1 MEFSLQLY
9 KLLHFLGFSLVMG
22 GMLTS
27 LLIIR
32 REKGDPKAD
41 KGAFVAS
48 HLVAAP
54 GLLLVIITGFAQS
67 FLHHWSEFKG
77 AGFMH
82 AKLTLVLIVVLCL
95 AIDIRGQGVMR
106 RDIQSGPKPAV
117 QGAWIA
123 RRTIATLVGV
133 LALLAIYVLI
143 VFRPF

>member
-1 MEFSLQLY
+1 MELSLQLY
-9 KLLHFLGFSLVMG
+9 KLLHLLGFSLLLG

-27 LLIIR
+27 LLVVR

-41 KGAFVAS
+41 KGAFVAA

-54 GLLLVIITGFAQS
+54 GLLLVLITGFAQS
-67 FLHHWSEFKG
+67 FLHNWSEFKG

-82 AKLTLVLIVVLCL
+82 AKLTLVLIVIACL

-106 RDIQSGPKPAV
+106 RDLQSGPRPAV

-123 RRTIATLVGV
+123 RRTIATTVGV
-133 LALLAIYVLI
+133 LAILCIYVLI

>member
-1 MEFSLQLY
+1 MAFSLTLY
-9 KLLHFLGFSLVMG
+9 KLLHLIGFSMLFG

-27 LLIIR
+27 LLIVR

-41 KGAFVAS
+41 RGAFVAA

-54 GLLLVIITGFAQS
+54 GLLLLIVTGFAQS
-67 FLHHWSEFKG
+67 FLHQWSEFKG

-82 AKLTLVLIVVLCL
+82 AKLMLALIVVVCL
-95 AIDIRGQGVMR
+95 AIDIRGQSVMR
-106 RDIQSGPKPAV
+106 RDLVSGPKPAV

-123 RRTIATLVGV
+123 RRTAATLVGV
-133 LALLAIYVLI
+133 VAILCIYVLI